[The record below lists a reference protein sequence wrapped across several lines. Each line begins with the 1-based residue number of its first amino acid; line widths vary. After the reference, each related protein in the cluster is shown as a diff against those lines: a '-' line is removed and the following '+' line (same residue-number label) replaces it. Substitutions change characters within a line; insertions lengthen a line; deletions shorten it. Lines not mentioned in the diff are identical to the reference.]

1 MDSSFCLPA
10 KVRLIGRER
19 RVRGWQRVKALDSEL
34 GWTAVA
40 STDGDAII
48 DRRDNPNIARL
59 T

>member
-19 RVRGWQRVKALDSEL
+19 GVSQWQRVKALDSEL
-34 GWTAVA
+34 DRTAVA
-40 STDGDAII
+40 SADGDAII
-48 DRRDNPNIARL
+48 DRRDNPNIGRL

>member
-1 MDSSFCLPA
+1 VDSSLCLAA

-19 RVRGWQRVKALDSEL
+19 RVSRWLRVKALDSEL
-34 GWTAVA
+34 DRTAVA
-40 STDGDAII
+40 SADGDAII